1 MEQCW
6 SKILNLLARI
16 VVHAFALQD
25 FENSGMKGNLGE
37 PVGTRYLPEQLK
49 LIEEA
54 AAALKIQRCEIIR
67 IGAAIYANQLLGKD
81 LNHQKTLLDEEGL

>member
-1 MEQCW
+1 MHC
-6 SKILNLLARI
+6 NG
-16 VVHAFALQD
+16 D
-25 FENSGMKGNLGE
+25 SGMKSNFGE

-67 IGAAIYANQLLGKD
+67 IGAAVYAKQLLGKISSY
-81 LNHQKTLLDEEGL
+81 

>member
-1 MEQCW
+1 
-6 SKILNLLARI
+6 LLVSI
-16 VVHAFALQD
+16 FVHAQALHSKGD
-25 FENSGMKGNLGE
+25 SGMKSNFGE

-67 IGAAIYANQLLGKD
+67 IGAAVYAKQVLGKISG
-81 LNHQKTLLDEEGL
+81 H